1 MNKIKLKKYT
11 NKKFY
16 KVSRQRTFKP
26 AVLTV
31 DSDGTVAAMDPN
43 IDENQSW
50 TLVKIN
56 EE

>member
-1 MNKIKLKKYT
+1 MIKIKLKKHTY
-11 NKKFY
+11 KKFY
-16 KVSRQRTFKP
+16 KVSRLRTFKP